1 MQKLVLKKMI
11 ADGKQLNHGDIV
23 DVSGWKYVEKLVEQR
38 YLTDAPQV
46 KIKEKAT
53 KYLWGWQ
60 FRDELPPFFNK
71 E

>member
-11 ADGKQLNHGDIV
+11 ANGKQLNHGDIV

-53 KYLWGWQ
+53 K
-60 FRDELPPFFNK
+60 
-71 E
+71 